1 MQKAIWVGLILLFS
15 SPAWALEVAVTA
27 VATSQEADEGGQAQ
41 DESGAEADAP
51 EKDGEGSGEESADEA
66 KEGAESTEAPAT
78 ETPATEAPVA
88 ETSADETLEAKPKA
102 EEVPASAETSQAA
115 PKPPVV
121 EPKKKEVKT
130 VAVVPAV
137 TQAPAKEAFDIKFGG
152 YLRVHAST
160 ISADRFLGASL
171 GATEGNNP
179 WMGRSDGF
187 SLGDARLN
195 MRATYGNNLYVRL
208 GFDGA
213 LSSYEDS
220 TSPVGSLSTGLKDA
234 YLRYTFSGST
244 QVFVGRFKPPFD
256 IEELTSTKDQQFVH
270 SALESRGVAPSEG
283 NYERGRA
290 PGRQLGVMVSDP
302 ALIAMGGMDLGY
314 ALALTNGNSGD
325 ATHNDND
332 LPAIF
337 GRMSLSW
344 GTTLSAGDE
353 EGPATQGNFSDGGSL
368 GFSGYVNQRTT
379 GTPPTRFSDMLVGA
393 GVDLSLS
400 YSDIF
405 FRGQAL
411 WELEDHKDYPTAG
424 AVQALGGHAAAGYRF
439 TDLGIEL
446 A

>member
-1 MQKAIWVGLILLFS
+1 M
-15 SPAWALEVAVTA
+15 
-27 VATSQEADEGGQAQ
+27 
-41 DESGAEADAP
+41 
-51 EKDGEGSGEESADEA
+51 
-66 KEGAESTEAPAT
+66 
-78 ETPATEAPVA
+78 
-88 ETSADETLEAKPKA
+88 
-102 EEVPASAETSQAA
+102 
-115 PKPPVV
+115 
-121 EPKKKEVKT
+121 
-130 VAVVPAV
+130 
-137 TQAPAKEAFDIKFGG
+137 
-152 YLRVHAST
+152 
-160 ISADRFLGASL
+160 
-171 GATEGNNP
+171 
-179 WMGRSDGF
+179 
-187 SLGDARLN
+187 
-195 MRATYGNNLYVRL
+195 
-208 GFDGA
+208 
-213 LSSYEDS
+213 
-220 TSPVGSLSTGLKDA
+220 
-234 YLRYTFSGST
+234 
-244 QVFVGRFKPPFD
+244 
-256 IEELTSTKDQQFVH
+256 
-270 SALESRGVAPSEG
+270 APSEG
-283 NYERGRA
+283 NYERGMA

-446 A
+446 AYRYAFYNPRFSVEQDSDTPTSIDYDQVMHHTLGARWKAEDMPLVLWLEYTSSQEAEGAVLSNERLEAAVQVTF